1 MKKVEFNNESELILF
16 LLSVPVKENL
26 LTEVK
31 CKKFPSYIE
40 NEKYMGIWV
49 ENKFCFY
56 FTFFYDVK
64 KQIPGFPCHFNIKID
79 DKILSENNEFIPI
92 NVCRALYNIYE
103 EYKRITDDVEF
114 VINPTASTEGKMI
127 EFEYLDLF
135 NQLYNKGF
143 VCVNCDGLNLSKE
156 EIKYMK
162 KKEITFIS
170 KDRLTPNA
178 IANYILKNA
187 DEFSYPNNYFLGVRY
202 DNNGY
207 TFSIVKKPY
216 EESEEE
222 LKVEIEKLK
231 DEIKRIKN
239 DIKELKN
246 RNFVPEE
253 INKR

>member
-1 MKKVEFNNESELILF
+1 
-16 LLSVPVKENL
+16 
-26 LTEVK
+26 
-31 CKKFPSYIE
+31 
-40 NEKYMGIWV
+40 
-49 ENKFCFY
+49 
-56 FTFFYDVK
+56 
-64 KQIPGFPCHFNIKID
+64 
-79 DKILSENNEFIPI
+79 
-92 NVCRALYNIYE
+92 
-103 EYKRITDDVEF
+103 
-114 VINPTASTEGKMI
+114 MI
-127 EFEYLDLF
+127 EFEYIDLF

-143 VCVNCDGLNLSKE
+143 VCVNCDELNLSEE

-222 LKVEIEKLK
+222 LKVELK
-231 DEIKRIKN
+231 IKRRVKKVKEDVEDLKRKKN
-239 DIKELKN
+239 ILRLPSKE
-246 RNFVPEE
+246 
-253 INKR
+253 